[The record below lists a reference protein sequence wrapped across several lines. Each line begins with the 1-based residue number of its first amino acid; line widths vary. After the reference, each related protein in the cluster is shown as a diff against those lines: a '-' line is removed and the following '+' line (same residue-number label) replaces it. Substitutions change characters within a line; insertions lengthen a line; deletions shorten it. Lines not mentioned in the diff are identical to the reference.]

1 MPKGDDAMSAS
12 VSTELEAADADS
24 RARIVGLNVYSLLGN
39 TAMAAQPVIVGA
51 LVDLLGFTPR
61 QAGFV
66 SAAELAGLAIGM
78 GALVAIVNPISRR
91 ARALAAIVIVA
102 MANAATMFGT
112 TLPEILLLRF
122 VNGVGAALAYSVFLT
137 MSAATRRPER
147 TFGVANAISILAT
160 GLLVLAGP
168 YVLASAGTHGLFLGL
183 SGIAIASLLALP
195 LIPANPSRERNG
207 TSSSSPAPLRI
218 DRLVAFVLLMMFFLY
233 TGHSAIWSY
242 QERIGVAAGIPPR
255 DIGLLIGSSLMLWG
269 VLGSIAASVLG
280 LRIGRVW
287 PQIVSLGLSIA
298 AAVALALSSSA
309 LAFGAASALVAISW
323 FYGLP
328 YQMGLLAAF
337 DPYGRANIAGSLMTT
352 GGAAAGPFIAAL
364 LIGSG
369 SYRVLGV
376 LAGLCYTIALVLVL
390 PPAIRLAR
398 NSSTQQL
405 YVGRQRP

>member
-1 MPKGDDAMSAS
+1 MRAS
-12 VSTELEAADADS
+12 VHEELEAVDADS
-24 RARIVGLNVYSLLGN
+24 PARIVGLNVYSLLGN

-51 LVDLLGFTPR
+51 LVDHLGFTPR

-78 GALVAIVNPISRR
+78 GALVGVVNPISRR
-91 ARALAAIVIVA
+91 ALALAAIVIVST
-102 MANAATMFGT
+102 ANAATMFGT
-112 TLPEILLLRF
+112 TLLEILLLRF

-137 MSAATRRPER
+137 MSAGTLRPER
-147 TFGVANAISILAT
+147 TFGMANAISILAT

-195 LIPANPSRERNG
+195 LIPTNPSRERSG
-207 TSSSSPAPLRI
+207 SSSLSPAPLRI

-233 TGHSAIWSY
+233 AGHSAIWSY

-255 DIGLLIGSSLMLWG
+255 GIGLLIGSSLMLWG

-298 AAVALALSSSA
+298 AAVALALSGSA
-309 LAFGAASALVAISW
+309 IAFGGASALVALSW

-337 DPYGRANIAGSLMTT
+337 DPRGRANIAGSLMTT
-352 GGAAAGPFIAAL
+352 GGAAVGPFIGAL

-398 NSSTQQL
+398 NSSTQQP
-405 YVGRQRP
+405 YVGRREP